1 MEIKQVAFVYLGM
14 CVCVCVHITTIKDK
28 GGYAFERV
36 QGAYIWGVGL
46 RKGKGEMV

>member
-1 MEIKQVAFVYLGM
+1 MEIKQVVFVYLGM
-14 CVCVCVHITTIKDK
+14 CVCVHITTIKDK

-46 RKGKGEMV
+46 GKGKGEMV